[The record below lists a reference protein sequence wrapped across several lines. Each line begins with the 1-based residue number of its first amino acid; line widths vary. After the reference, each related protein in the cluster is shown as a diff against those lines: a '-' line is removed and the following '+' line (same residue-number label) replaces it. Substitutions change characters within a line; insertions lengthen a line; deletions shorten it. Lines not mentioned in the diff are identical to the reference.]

1 MTRYG
6 YMAYCL
12 CAYETKY
19 CGAPYCEKAAV
30 DEQGIWL
37 IATLIVLHANAM
49 ALLFY
54 IVLRRP
60 YRLVYKFVPRGIMWL
75 VVLGEFQGFSTDRQH
90 SFSQRFCA

>member
-12 CAYETKY
+12 CAYVCIVGRHTVIT
-19 CGAPYCEKAAV
+19 AAV
-30 DEQGIWL
+30 YEQGIWL
-37 IATLIVLHANAM
+37 IATFIVLHANAM

-60 YRLVYKFVPRGIMWL
+60 SRLVYKCVPRDY
-75 VVLGEFQGFSTDRQH
+75 VVSCIG
-90 SFSQRFCA
+90 